1 MVNRS
6 EWCPGLKEDAYEG
19 ALGLAWAKL
28 AEKDLMAQAK
38 LAGATIESGKVKLV
52 TFNRECIIDPMCH
65 RITMDGREVKELG
78 AILILHYLTNAISME
93 PTGKAISYRQ
103 LPGGGVF
110 YPAFKSRVIEYIG
123 ATFHEQPNH
132 LIGAAK
138 LLGGKKLA
146 LGDASMLVPVF
157 PKLPLTVIVWKSDD
171 EVRGTA
177 NVLFDESASK
187 FMNTEDLAAVGTF
200 LVSQLTK
207 ARATFLRDVHSI
219 NTV

>member
-1 MVNRS
+1 
-6 EWCPGLKEDAYEG
+6 
-19 ALGLAWAKL
+19 
-28 AEKDLMAQAK
+28 
-38 LAGATIESGKVKLV
+38 
-52 TFNRECIIDPMCH
+52 
-65 RITMDGREVKELG
+65 
-78 AILILHYLTNAISME
+78 
-93 PTGKAISYRQ
+93 
-103 LPGGGVF
+103 
-110 YPAFKSRVIEYIG
+110 
-123 ATFHEQPNH
+123 
-132 LIGAAK
+132 
-138 LLGGKKLA
+138 
-146 LGDASMLVPVF
+146 MLVPVF